1 MANVEKI
8 GRLRPVVGAH
18 YGTLE
23 FIAQRMTAIIMAV
36 YTVILLIGYLTMS
49 GFTYAGWKSLF
60 TFKFL
65 MIPMGQMLATAAI
78 LSLAWHVWI
87 GMRDIWMDYI
97 KPPGIR
103 LALYVLTV
111 SWVLG
116 SVFYFLHILWRN

>member
-1 MANVEKI
+1 
-8 GRLRPVVGAH
+8 
-18 YGTLE
+18 
-23 FIAQRMTAIIMAV
+23 MTAIIMAV
-36 YTVILLIGYLTMS
+36 YTVILMVGYLTLS
-49 GFTYAGWKSLF
+49 GFSYAGWKSLF

-116 SVFYFLHILWRN
+116 SVFYFLHILLRN

>member
-1 MANVEKI
+1 MSVNYGSKRI
-8 GRLRPVVGAH
+8 VVGAH
-18 YGTLE
+18 YGLRDWLG
-23 FIAQRMTAIIMAV
+23 QRVTAALMALFTALVLARIIFSRGPLGYEQWAGIFSSQWMKALTFAIIIA
-36 YTVILLIGYLTMS
+36 LLY
-49 GFTYAGWKSLF
+49 
-60 TFKFL
+60 
-65 MIPMGQMLATAAI
+65 
-78 LSLAWHVWI
+78 HVWV

>member
-1 MANVEKI
+1 MAKVEKI

-23 FIAQRMTAIIMAV
+23 FIAQRLTAIVMAV
-36 YTVILLIGYLTMS
+36 YTVILMIGYLTMS
-49 GFTYAGWKSLF
+49 GFSYAGWKGLF
-60 TFKFL
+60 TFKLL

-87 GMRDIWMDYI
+87 GVRDIWMDYV
-97 KPPGIR
+97 KCAGVR
-103 LALYVLTV
+103 LALYVLTLA
-111 SWVLG
+111 WILG